1 AGLLALLGESSETA
15 FARLARA
22 SWRLYPDVVRELQER
37 TGIDVEYVTR
47 GTIYPMSASQTRRDA
62 EVWAV
67 NKELG
72 VEVVDGQEV
81 QALEPALSPKINHAI
96 FVKGDHWL
104 NNQRLVLAYAQAA
117 VAAGVELHTACNVS
131 RVVVE
136 GGRARA
142 VVAEG
147 ERVEGD
153 AVLLAAGAW
162 TSELVRSLGMRLPV
176 EPRRGQMIAL
186 THAPPVLTHCVHGE
200 AYLVPR
206 PSGELL
212 IGATVERAGFQ
223 RAVTAEGIA
232 GLLRAAIELAPSLRD
247 LPIAR
252 TWCGFRPWAP
262 DGLPILGPWPGI
274 EGLWVSTA
282 HFRNGILLAP
292 ITAVDDRVDHGRE
305 SGHGREGLSARSV
318 RCRLRP
324 RVDEGAMTWLTWLYE
339 KGQNCRAEEQ
349 PVPLPRARSGRR
361 IRARVGPRPSHRP
374 ACPAHADRFHD
385 RRGTGT
391 SQAPRAPR
399 AHSPRHR
406 GPSGV
411 ARAAQARP
419 APRQRAPRF
428 AQRAR
433 DWLVRFW
440 DTSALVPLFVAESQ
454 SRAAAGF
461 LRDDPGVVVWS
472 LRPVQLLSAF

>member
-1 AGLLALLGESSETA
+1 VKVVVVGGGIIGCATAYELARAGCAVTLLERATPGAEASGAAAGLLALLGESSETA

-72 VEVVDGQEV
+72 VEVVDGQDV
-81 QALEPALSPKINHAI
+81 QALEPALSPKISHAI

-162 TSELVRSLGMRLPV
+162 TSELVRSLGMRLSV

-186 THAPPVLTHCVHGE
+186 AHAPPVLTHCVHGE

-292 ITAVDDRVDHGRE
+292 ITARLMTE
-305 SGHGREGLSARSV
+305 WITEGSPGMDV
-318 RCRLRP
+318 K
-324 RVDEGAMTWLTWLYE
+324 DF
-339 KGQNCRAEEQ
+339 
-349 PVPLPRARSGRR
+349 LP
-361 IRARVGPRPSHRP
+361 
-374 ACPAHADRFHD
+374 DRF
-385 RRGTGT
+385 G
-391 SQAPRAPR
+391 
-399 AHSPRHR
+399 
-406 GPSGV
+406 
-411 ARAAQARP
+411 
-419 APRQRAPRF
+419 
-428 AQRAR
+428 
-433 DWLVRFW
+433 
-440 DTSALVPLFVAESQ
+440 
-454 SRAAAGF
+454 AG
-461 LRDDPGVVVWS
+461 
-472 LRPVQLLSAF
+472 